1 MAYDV
6 SLSPGL
12 PSGLPGSLLGLA
24 YRAAD
29 AIMAIYAT
37 PFETRAKDDRS
48 PVTDADEAAEAV
60 ILSGLASLTPG
71 LPVVAEEAA
80 ARGEIPDVAG
90 GRFWLVDPL
99 DGTREFIKRNG
110 EFTVNIALIE
120 QGVPVLGVVL
130 TPVDGVAYLATAQG
144 ATRHR
149 SRMDAVGEPIAARRV
164 PAAGA
169 VAMTSR
175 SHPEAE
181 AEAWLAG
188 QQVAS
193 RMEAGSSLK
202 FCRIAEGLA
211 DLYPRF
217 AKISE
222 WDTAA
227 GQAVLEAAGGSVRD
241 LEGQR
246 LRYGKPAFRNS
257 SFIARGRD

>member
-1 MAYDV
+1 MSAAAFVLDAAARTEV
-6 SLSPGL
+6 LDIARRAGAAI
-12 PSGLPGSLLGLA
+12 LA
-24 YRAAD
+24 V
-29 AIMAIYAT
+29 YARD
-37 PFETRAKDDRS
+37 FEVEAKADRS
-48 PVTDADEAAEAV
+48 PLTEADLAAHAL
-60 ILSGLASLTPG
+60 IRDGLAALAPDIPLLS
-71 LPVVAEEAA
+71 EESAPEDLSE
-80 ARGEIPDVAG
+80 RRSWE
-90 GRFWLVDPL
+90 RYWLVDPL

-120 QGVPVLGVVL
+120 QGAPVLGVVL

-149 SRMDAVGEPIAARRV
+149 SRTDAVGEPIAARRV

-181 AEAWLAG
+181 AEAWLTG
-188 QQVAS
+188 QRVAS